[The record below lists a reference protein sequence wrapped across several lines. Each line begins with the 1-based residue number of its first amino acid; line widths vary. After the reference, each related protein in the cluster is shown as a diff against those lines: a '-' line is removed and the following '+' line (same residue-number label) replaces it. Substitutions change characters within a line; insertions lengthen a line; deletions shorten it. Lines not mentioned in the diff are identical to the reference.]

1 MDVSYGSSVS
11 VTEGRH
17 ENTSWDVW
25 PNRMVNN
32 GLRSPVVPGGK
43 QGKNEEK
50 SPWTI
55 SSYEMDYV
63 RVVHGVGFIR
73 FSQEH
78 GRVPDPGRTDPASSI
93 VPSPT

>member
-1 MDVSYGSSVS
+1 MFGQ
-11 VTEGRH
+11 TEW
-17 ENTSWDVW
+17 S
-25 PNRMVNN
+25 RMA
-32 GLRSPVVPGGK
+32 LDPLWYRAASK
-43 QGKNEEK
+43 EKNEEK

-55 SSYEMDYV
+55 SSCEMDYV